1 MSFFGPRDVA
11 RAAVRGRW
19 SGLEIRRLT
28 PPERLGTPE
37 SAAFEELVGV
47 LNGIVYQ
54 LWGDDDF
61 VETAEEALAGLREQD
76 YLEKIVLVAVEE
88 GAIVGRVEADFP
100 LDQDAETVS
109 LLVDVVPALRSRG
122 IGSAL
127 LAAGEELA
135 AEGGRTVVSAYTEHP
150 VRSLP
155 EEGAWVHAPAGS
167 AGLPAEDPGV
177 RFALRHGYRLGQIER
192 SSELVLPLPPV
203 RAVALASTA
212 ATADGYRV
220 VSWFGAAPDDLLD
233 SFAALKERMVVDVP
247 HSGIALDREAW
258 TGDRVRAQERELAAR
273 GEPLLVTAAQCEASG
288 DLAAY
293 TEIAVPADGEKAEQ
307 YDTLVAADHR
317 GHRLGTLV
325 KLHNIHE
332 LARCAPHITRLLTW
346 NADENAPM
354 IAINRAFGF
363 RPHALTGTWQKR
375 LG

>member
-1 MSFFGPRDVA
+1 V
-11 RAAVRGRW
+11 
-19 SGLEIRRLT
+19 EIRRLT
-28 PPERLGTPE
+28 PPEHLGTPE
-37 SAAFEELVGV
+37 AAAFEELVGV
-47 LNGIVYQ
+47 LNGIVFQ

-61 VETAEEALAGLREQD
+61 VETAEEALAGLREQE
-76 YLEKIVLVAVEE
+76 YHEKIILVAIEE

-100 LDQDAETVS
+100 LDEDAETVS
-109 LLVDVVPALRSRG
+109 LLIDVVPALRGRG

-135 AEGGRTVVSAYTEHP
+135 ADGGRTVISTYTEHP
-150 VRSLP
+150 VHALP
-155 EEGAWVHAPAGS
+155 EEGSWVHAPAGA

-192 SSELVLPLPPV
+192 SSELVLPLPSV
-203 RAVALASTA
+203 REVALASTA
-212 ATADGYRV
+212 ATAEGYRV

-233 SFAALKERMVVDVP
+233 AFAAVKERMVLDVP
-247 HSGIALDREAW
+247 QSGIALDREAW
-258 TGDRVRAQERELAAR
+258 TGERVRAQERELAAR
-273 GEPLLVTAAQCEASG
+273 GEPLLVTAAQHDGTRE
-288 DLAAY
+288 LAAY

-307 YDTLVAADHR
+307 YDTLVAAAHR

-332 LARCAPHITRLLTW
+332 LGRHAPHIHRLLTW
-346 NADENAPM
+346 NADENTPM

-375 LG
+375 VGAVPRG

>member
-1 MSFFGPRDVA
+1 MCR
-11 RAAVRGRW
+11 
-19 SGLEIRRLT
+19 LEIRRLT
-28 PPERLGTPE
+28 LPDRLGTPE

-47 LNGIVYQ
+47 LNGIVYA

-61 VETAEEALAGLREQD
+61 VETAEEALAALREQE
-76 YLEKIVLVAVEE
+76 YHEKIILVAVEE

-100 LDQDAETVS
+100 LDEDAETVA

-122 IGSAL
+122 IGAAL

-135 AEGGRTVVSAYTEHP
+135 ADGGRTVVTTYTEHP
-150 VRSLP
+150 VHALP
-155 EEGAWVHAPAGS
+155 EEGAWVHAPVGT

-192 SSELVLPLPPV
+192 SSELELPLPPV
-203 RAVALASTA
+203 REVALASTA

-220 VSWFGAAPDDLLD
+220 VSWFGSAPDELLEA
-233 SFAALKERMVVDVP
+233 FAALKERMVVDVP
-247 HSGIALDREAW
+247 QSGIALDREEW
-258 TGDRVRAQERELAAR
+258 TGDRVRAQERELSAR
-273 GEPLLVTAAQCEASG
+273 GEPLLVTVAQHVGSG

-307 YDTLVAADHR
+307 YDTLVASAHR

-332 LARCAPHITRLLTW
+332 LSLHAPHIHRLLTW
-346 NADENAPM
+346 NADENTPM

-363 RPHALTGTWQKR
+363 RPHALTGTWQKT
-375 LG
+375 LT

>member
-1 MSFFGPRDVA
+1 MM
-11 RAAVRGRW
+11 
-19 SGLEIRRLT
+19 
-28 PPERLGTPE
+28 
-37 SAAFEELVGV
+37 
-47 LNGIVYQ
+47 NGIVYD

-76 YLEKIVLVAVEE
+76 YHEKIVLVAVEE

-100 LDQDAETVS
+100 LDEDAETVS
-109 LLVDVVPALRSRG
+109 LLLDVVPALRGRG

-135 AEGGRTVVSAYTEHP
+135 AEGGRTVISTYTEHP

-155 EEGAWVHAPAGS
+155 EEGSWVRAPAGS
-167 AGLPAEDPGV
+167 AGLPADHPGV

-192 SSELVLPLPPV
+192 SSELALPLPPV
-203 RAVALASTA
+203 REVALASTA

-220 VSWFGAAPDDLLD
+220 VSWFGSAPDHLLD
-233 SFAALKERMVVDVP
+233 AFAALKERMAIDVP
-247 HSGIALDREAW
+247 QTGIALDREAW

-273 GEPLLVTAAQCEASG
+273 GEPLLVTVAQHAETG
-288 DLAAY
+288 ELAAY
-293 TEIAVPADGEKAEQ
+293 TEIAVPGDGEKAEQ
-307 YDTLVAADHR
+307 YDTLVAAAHR

-332 LARCAPHITRLLTW
+332 LGSHAPHIRRLLTW
-346 NADENAPM
+346 NADENIPM
-354 IAINRAFGF
+354 LAINRAFGF

-375 LG
+375 VG

>member
-1 MSFFGPRDVA
+1 M
-11 RAAVRGRW
+11 
-19 SGLEIRRLT
+19 
-28 PPERLGTPE
+28 
-37 SAAFEELVGV
+37 
-47 LNGIVYQ
+47 LNGIVVD

-61 VETAEEALAGLREQD
+61 VETAEEALAGLRAQD
-76 YLEKIVLVAVEE
+76 YHEKILLVAVEE

-100 LDQDAETVS
+100 LDEDAETVS
-109 LLVDVVPALRSRG
+109 LLLDVVPALRGRG

-135 AEGGRTVVSAYTEHP
+135 AEGGRTVISTYTEHP
-150 VRSLP
+150 VHSLP
-155 EEGAWVHAPAGS
+155 EEASWVRAPAGS
-167 AGLPAEDPGV
+167 SGLPADHPGV

-192 SSELVLPLPPV
+192 SSELVLPLPSV
-203 RAVALASTA
+203 REVALASTA

-220 VSWFGAAPDDLLD
+220 VSWFGSAPDHLLD
-233 SFAALKERMVVDVP
+233 AFAALKERMVVDVP
-247 HSGIALDREAW
+247 QSGIALDREAW

-273 GEPLLVTAAQCEASG
+273 GEPLLVTVAQHDATG

-293 TEIAVPADGEKAEQ
+293 TEIAVPADGDKAEQ
-307 YDTLVAADHR
+307 YDTLVTAAHR

-332 LARCAPHITRLLTW
+332 LAHHAPHIQRLLTW

-354 IAINRAFGF
+354 LAINRAFGF

-375 LG
+375 IG